1 VGGPEDPV
9 TGPWGEAL
17 ERLREWD
24 PRWAEAYVRTTNDVW
39 QRNVLPRKLVELIGV
54 LLSAACTNLDADGTR
69 RHVRAALEAGATRD
83 EVLFVIK
90 CAALGAIHSC
100 SLGAPMLIEEAAA
113 AAAPLPEGRLGE
125 ATPFCDEMKR
135 IGQWNAAW
143 DPFYALDPVWTD
155 RFFAT
160 GVPVYAS
167 GVLSAK
173 EIELLSVAFDA
184 SFTHLYAPGTRRHI
198 KGALAAGAT
207 VEEVMEVLKL
217 CVAQGAQSLNLAV
230 PILEEELA
238 RMAAAPGRLGE

>member
-1 VGGPEDPV
+1 V
-9 TGPWGEAL
+9 TGPWGDAF

-24 PRWAEAYVRTTNDVW
+24 PRWAEAYARTTNDVW
-39 QRNVLPRKLVELIGV
+39 QREVLPRKLIELIGV
-54 LLSAACTNLDADGTR
+54 LLSAACTNLDRDGTR

-83 EVLFVIK
+83 EILFVFK

-100 SLGAPMLIEEAAA
+100 SLGAPMLLEEAASA
-113 AAAPLPEGRLGE
+113 GTPLPERRAGE

-155 RFFAT
+155 RFFAA

-167 GVLSAK
+167 GVLSPK
-173 EIELLSVAFDA
+173 EVELLSVAFDA

-207 VEEVMEVLKL
+207 DEEVMEVLKL
-217 CVAQGAQSLNLAV
+217 CVAQGAQALNLAV

-238 RMAAAPGRLGE
+238 RMAAAPRRLGE